1 MTDTTITTPLKMP
14 SIEEMYRALCRRDSE
29 YDGLFFVGVRTTGVF
44 CRTVCPARKP
54 KFENVDYYRTV
65 NDALAA
71 GFRPCKKCRP
81 LEAVGSVPS
90 WLRPLLAEFEKDIG
104 RRWTDADI
112 RQFNVEPVRVRR
124 WFKQYHGMT
133 FHSYMR
139 SRRLNM
145 AMGQIQVG
153 KRSLGVAL
161 KNGYESKSG
170 FNAAFKKWSGVA
182 PSDSTHGCPICVSR
196 ILTQLGPMVAAI
208 VDNKL
213 CLLEFAD
220 RRMLET
226 QFKRIANIYKRTF
239 ANANHPLIEQTQ
251 QEISEYFEGERNQF
265 SIPLSIDGSD
275 FQVSVWNQLLKIP
288 YGSTTS
294 YETIANRIKKP
305 KAQRAVGRA
314 NGDNRIAIIV
324 PCHRVIRSDGSLS
337 GYGGQV
343 WRKKWLLDH
352 EQKLLFD

>member
-1 MTDTTITTPLKMP
+1 MP
-14 SIEEMYRALCRRDSE
+14 SIEEMYRALCERDSE

-54 KFENVDYYRTV
+54 KLENVDFYRTV
-65 NDALAA
+65 NDALSA

-81 LEAVGSVPS
+81 LEAAGSVPD

-112 RQFNVEPVRVRR
+112 RQFAVEPVRVRR
-124 WFKQYHGMT
+124 WFKQNHGMT
-133 FHSYMR
+133 FHGYMR
-139 SRRLNM
+139 SRRLSM

-153 KRSLGVAL
+153 KQTLGAAL
-161 KNGYESKSG
+161 ENGYESKSG

-182 PSDSTHGCPICVSR
+182 PSQAGNGSPICVSR
-196 ILTQLGPMVAAI
+196 ILTPLGPMVAAV
-208 VDNKL
+208 VDECL

-226 QFKRIANIYKRTF
+226 QFKRVSRIHRRTF
-239 ANANHPLIEQTQ
+239 ANANHAIIEQTQ
-251 QEISEYFEGERNQF
+251 NEMSEYFDGEREQF
-265 SIPLSIDGSD
+265 SVPLSIKGSD
-275 FQVSVWNQLLKIP
+275 FQVSVWNQLMKIP

-294 YETIANRIKKP
+294 YENIATRIKNP

-324 PCHRVIRSDGSLS
+324 PCHRVIRSDGSIS

-343 WRKKWLLDH
+343 WRKKWLLEH
-352 EQKLLFD
+352 EQKLLFS